1 METKRHQHNIWNFSF
16 YDTKKLNLNTEIVI
30 ILFGG
35 GKTAFFFLRAIEHTG
50 TLYGGGIAFFSESH
64 WNIQVH
70 SMGRKSRVFY
80 VSEGE
85 MNIVHE
91 KAVCCN
97 TRYTILRETGKP
109 WHQVM
114 LLWKRKDRKIFLLDT
129 ASWQKVCLLPNCLVM
144 REFRFDEL
152 CGLRQTALLWPI
164 YTPFTVLQRLIEFT
178 YVRILTFLQPCIW
191 EYMVTHTEGGT

>member
-1 METKRHQHNIWNFSF
+1 
-16 YDTKKLNLNTEIVI
+16 
-30 ILFGG
+30 
-35 GKTAFFFLRAIEHTG
+35 
-50 TLYGGGIAFFSESH
+50 
-64 WNIQVH
+64 
-70 SMGRKSRVFY
+70 MGRKSRVFY

-152 CGLRQTALLWPI
+152 CGLRQTAVSWAILFLWKFHTQLKSLTHTI
-164 YTPFTVLQRLIEFT
+164 KAKAILVRNIWKCVFIVSEQAEIS
-178 YVRILTFLQPCIW
+178 VRISMSGSSHLL
-191 EYMVTHTEGGT
+191 